1 MAARAGMSD
10 LIAQVRTL
18 TNAGTAEAVVAGVTY
33 WSDDQIQAL
42 LDRTRQDRT
51 AVPLP
56 YEIDTEGGT
65 AVYKRYFIPAQYVER
80 AATGAEAFSVVDAAG
95 SAAGTA
101 GYTVNYDAQTITF
114 SASQSGTAW
123 YLNYREFNPY
133 RVAAEV
139 METKAGHI
147 AGRFDVK
154 TDNHDLKRSQIWA
167 QYMGMA
173 RHFRTLAASGS
184 SGDGKAKLSR
194 VRRVDAY

>member
-1 MAARAGMSD
+1 MARTGMSD

-33 WSDDQIQAL
+33 WTDDQIQSL

-51 AVPLP
+51 GVLLR
-56 YEIDTEGGT
+56 YEVDMEGGS

-80 AATGAEAFSVVDAAG
+80 ATTGADAFSVLDAAG
-95 SAAGTA
+95 TAAGTA

-114 SASQSGTAW
+114 GVNQSGTVW

-133 RVAAEV
+133 RAAAEV
-139 METKAGHI
+139 MESKAGHV

-154 TDNHDLKRSQIWA
+154 TDNHDLKRSQVYA

-173 RHFRTLAASGS
+173 KHFRNLAASGS
-184 SGDGKAKLSR
+184 SGDGKARLVR
-194 VRRVDAY
+194 VKRIDAY